1 MLEKG
6 KFIKEETPKIGSAYI
21 FTQKHAISEDE
32 LLIQNALLNKLEVK
46 SNLKSIF
53 DFIFR

>member
-1 MLEKG
+1 VLEKG
-6 KFIKEETPKIGSAYI
+6 KFIKEETPRIGSAYI

-32 LLIQNALLNKLEVK
+32 LLIQNALLHKLEVK